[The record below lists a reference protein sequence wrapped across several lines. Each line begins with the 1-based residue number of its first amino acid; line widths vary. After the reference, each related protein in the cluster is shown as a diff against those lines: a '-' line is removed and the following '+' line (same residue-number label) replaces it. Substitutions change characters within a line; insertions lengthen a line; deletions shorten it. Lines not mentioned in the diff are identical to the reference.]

1 MKNYINQFKLLLGI
15 TCVSA
20 LFTGCSDDFLKPDPL
35 SLYEPT
41 VTFNTVDGLN
51 AALAS
56 ADKALRAYWT
66 NTEACDLMLPLMSEY
81 LFSDLTVAGKTDDQL
96 AFCDINERFTPT
108 DGWYNFD
115 QNRLVIFWGETYN
128 GIKYANTVISYIDK
142 VEGLDETTRNEFLG
156 RAYFH
161 RAYRYMNL
169 CFQFGDVPF
178 VSKIIESPKQDYKS
192 TKREAIIKRMVQDM
206 EFAVQN
212 VPDQKDMTYIGMINK
227 GACRQLLSKC

>member
-96 AFCDINERFTPT
+96 AFCDINERFTVGIILT
-108 DGWYNFD
+108 KIVWSSFGG
-115 QNRLVIFWGETYN
+115 RL
-128 GIKYANTVISYIDK
+128 
-142 VEGLDETTRNEFLG
+142 TTALS
-156 RAYFH
+156 
-161 RAYRYMNL
+161 M
-169 CFQFGDVPF
+169 P
-178 VSKIIESPKQDYKS
+178 I
-192 TKREAIIKRMVQDM
+192 
-206 EFAVQN
+206 
-212 VPDQKDMTYIGMINK
+212 
-227 GACRQLLSKC
+227 LLSAILIRWRDWMKPPGMNFSGVPIFIVLTGI

>member
-81 LFSDLTVAGKTDDQL
+81 LFSDLTVASKTDDQL

-156 RAYFH
+156 RAYF
-161 RAYRYMNL
+161 AYD
-169 CFQFGDVPF
+169 DV
-178 VSKIIESPKQDYKS
+178 
-192 TKREAIIKRMVQDM
+192 
-206 EFAVQN
+206 AV
-212 VPDQKDMTYIGMINK
+212 
-227 GACRQLLSKC
+227 RF

>member
-81 LFSDLTVAGKTDDQL
+81 LFSDLTVADKTDDQL

-115 QNRLVIFWGETYN
+115 QNRLVIF
-128 GIKYANTVISYIDK
+128 
-142 VEGLDETTRNEFLG
+142 
-156 RAYFH
+156 
-161 RAYRYMNL
+161 
-169 CFQFGDVPF
+169 
-178 VSKIIESPKQDYKS
+178 
-192 TKREAIIKRMVQDM
+192 
-206 EFAVQN
+206 
-212 VPDQKDMTYIGMINK
+212 
-227 GACRQLLSKC
+227 